1 MAQFI
6 LSDDGTPLFAVI
18 TYKEFQSVAHILNEK
33 KQEDLVTELLPVKK
47 EPVLAN
53 ANDLLSK
60 DGRFISL
67 PHGGGYQLN
76 IAQLVD
82 YFLSNSISVMAINQR
97 AQKYEIYPPI
107 QRNTLDPL
115 IRWNCL
121 RQTPY
126 FNTMQSV
133 QLFIDALVST
143 GLFIRTTHYYPN
155 VFTRAVNSISIVRD
169 EALAYL
175 KKYPISEKWTIPK

>member
-1 MAQFI
+1 MSQFI

-18 TYKEFQSVAHILNEK
+18 TYKEFQSVAHILKEN
-33 KQEDLVTELLPVKK
+33 KQEDLVPIKK
-47 EPVLAN
+47 ESVLAN

-121 RQTPY
+121 KRTPY
-126 FNTMQSV
+126 LNTMQSV

-143 GLFIRTTHYYPN
+143 GLFTRTTHYYPN
-155 VFTRAVNSISIVRD
+155 VFTRTVNSIAIVRN
-169 EALAYL
+169 EAEAYL
-175 KKYPISEKWTIPK
+175 KKYPIAEKWTTPK